1 MGERKTAGG
10 NSLGG
15 TCFIGLLIEEC
26 GNSCSDCFEKL
37 EDNGENGDGL
47 HVIHE
52 LLPADEAEDL
62 IEQIKITIA
71 MYVGMKN
78 GRVFHHSV
86 SDGIVIYFLERI
98 AEEEGK
104 EGIELA
110 LNAVYGY
117 AGFKYSVGSEMPELE
132 KACDILREKYG
143 LSSTKKE

>member
-1 MGERKTAGG
+1 MTDASAAE
-10 NSLGG
+10 
-15 TCFIGLLIEEC
+15 IY
-26 GNSCSDCFEKL
+26 DKL
-37 EDNGENGDGL
+37 YVVSRLVYNGE
-47 HVIHE
+47 IE
-52 LLPADEAEDL
+52 LEKAAAKLADIIPMS

-71 MYVGMKN
+71 MYVGMRN

-98 AEEEGK
+98 GEEEGK
-104 EGIELA
+104 DGIELA

>member
-1 MGERKTAGG
+1 MTDASAAE
-10 NSLGG
+10 
-15 TCFIGLLIEEC
+15 IY
-26 GNSCSDCFEKL
+26 DKL
-37 EDNGENGDGL
+37 YVVSRLVYNGE
-47 HVIHE
+47 IE
-52 LLPADEAEDL
+52 LEKAAAKLADIIPMS

-71 MYVGMKN
+71 MYVGMRN

-98 AEEEGK
+98 GEEEGK
-104 EGIELA
+104 DGIEPA

-143 LSSTKKE
+143 LSSAKKE

>member
-1 MGERKTAGG
+1 MTDASAAEI
-10 NSLGG
+10 
-15 TCFIGLLIEEC
+15 C
-26 GNSCSDCFEKL
+26 DKL
-37 EDNGENGDGL
+37 YVVSRLVYNGE
-47 HVIHE
+47 IE
-52 LLPADEAEDL
+52 LEKAAAKLADIIPMS
-62 IEQIKITIA
+62 IEQIKITIT
-71 MYVGMKN
+71 MYAGMRN

-86 SDGIVIYFLERI
+86 SDGIVIYFLQRI

-143 LSSTKKE
+143 LSKKE

>member
-1 MGERKTAGG
+1 MTDASAAE
-10 NSLGG
+10 
-15 TCFIGLLIEEC
+15 IY
-26 GNSCSDCFEKL
+26 DKL
-37 EDNGENGDGL
+37 YVVSRLVYNGE
-47 HVIHE
+47 IE
-52 LLPADEAEDL
+52 LEKAAAKLADIIPMS

-132 KACDILREKYG
+132 KACDLLREKYG

>member
-1 MGERKTAGG
+1 MTDA
-10 NSLGG
+10 SAAD
-15 TCFIGLLIEEC
+15 IY
-26 GNSCSDCFEKL
+26 DKL
-37 EDNGENGDGL
+37 YVVSRLVYNGE
-47 HVIHE
+47 IE
-52 LLPADEAEDL
+52 LEKAAAKLADIIPMS

-132 KACDILREKYG
+132 KACDLLREKYG